1 MYGFIFINASN
12 LTALFSLSGLI
23 QIALVLLSWPLALL
37 IKRLCHTKFRLIHK
51 PLHHLLKKCLADAFT
66 LLLFAIFAIFSG
78 LIYSWFSGLASIL
91 NYSVAVFAIAM
102 IVVNFVYYSVAFAF
116 GNTKNHFI
124 LAVVKYILWLL
135 LILWATNLDTLV
147 ANSLSAISLT
157 FGKTR
162 VSIWFLFKQL
172 SIVLIDVAI
181 MLWISNIFD
190 NWVKNA
196 KDLDANIKQ
205 LLTRISK
212 VLIIGVGIYIILP
225 SLGID
230 LTALSIFG
238 GAVGVGLGF
247 GLQKIASNFLSGFII
262 LVDKSV
268 KIGDRVIINDVTGTI
283 TKITTRYTVMQAF
296 DGSEIIIPNER
307 FITDTIINQTHTNN
321 EISLD
326 LMISVS
332 YTANLTLAIEII
344 RNCIQQIDNIR
355 QDKEPS
361 VYIKTL
367 NASGIDI
374 FIRVWPKDPINETNL
389 IRNKLNIALVEA
401 LQSHQIEIPFPK
413 LDVNIVRAHD

>member
-1 MYGFIFINASN
+1 
-12 LTALFSLSGLI
+12 
-23 QIALVLLSWPLALL
+23 
-37 IKRLCHTKFRLIHK
+37 
-51 PLHHLLKKCLADAFT
+51 
-66 LLLFAIFAIFSG
+66 
-78 LIYSWFSGLASIL
+78 
-91 NYSVAVFAIAM
+91 M
-102 IVVNFVYYSVAFAF
+102 IVVNFVYYSVAFAL
-116 GNTKNHFI
+116 GNSKNHFI
-124 LAVVKYILWLL
+124 LVILKYILWMLL
-135 LILWATNLDTLV
+135 VLWATNLDTLV

-172 SIVLIDVAI
+172 SVVLIDVAI
-181 MLWISNIFD
+181 MLWVSSIFD

-212 VLIIGVGIYIILP
+212 VLIIGIGIYIILP

-355 QDKEPS
+355 KDKEPS

-374 FIRVWPKDPINETNL
+374 FIRVWPEDPINETNL
-389 IRNKLNIALVEA
+389 VRNKLNIALVES
-401 LQSHQIEIPFPK
+401 LQAHQIEIPFPK
-413 LDVNIVRAHD
+413 LDVNLIKS